1 MKNLIFYKLPCVLAL
16 LLFVDCQGLFAQEG
30 NIVGKVV
37 TIENND
43 TISVPTVHV
52 IAYQLDEPSGNNI
65 EVAAV
70 TTDSTGNF
78 SLSLPKSTQM
88 YNLYFSYIGYKTQ
101 NKNIT
106 LNQDRLFLS
115 PIILH
120 VDTLLLNEV
129 RVEQSLK
136 SQSFDNRSYIFTA
149 NQKTKSINTLQL
161 VAQLP
166 GLRID
171 RTTNKLTPISGGD
184 VMILINGLPASV
196 NAIRAL
202 SPKNVKRAIVYDVP
216 PAEYNASG
224 YLINLIVDYPNNST
238 SGDIN
243 LTAGNLYSSFDPVI
257 THVSKKNMWTFEL
270 SSHWNP
276 KNRFDYSNGT
286 ETYSLPDKNT
296 IYNMN
301 KKEQMHSISLLPSL
315 SYLYN
320 GNKVRLIAKVASGL
334 YNEQEES
341 FSSYSDSS
349 ATNIIE
355 HKLNNKIKNRSVE
368 ADMYVQYN
376 IHDKSNILFSS
387 NASLNNNQ
395 QELNSLTKENNPD
408 FQDLK
413 IDRKGFINE
422 LVYRNFIHSVKFTS
436 GIRSSFLRTEYENKE
451 NPYFS
456 KRLLNTLYS
465 EFWGK
470 YNSFTYRGSLFLN
483 HEHNKTPIE
492 SFQIVNF
499 TPKWLL
505 SYTIN
510 PEILLRYRGNV
521 SARRPVSQELSNI
534 SFKISPLM
542 YKTGNPNLRNE
553 INYNNELLLRI
564 TKSKWQFDWYILTS
578 NQINPIVVSYELA
591 NVDGRD
597 VIIKQPINEKKIDK
611 YETDLYFNMALFN
624 ENLNLS
630 VDTRLAYF
638 SLERAGTEKK
648 FNMWLPRISV
658 ALSYIYKELSF
669 DYYQTLF
676 GKDISDLIIADLEKI
691 SYVSAGYRKGNLS
704 LNASL
709 FFPFGKNSVD
719 MKTIQEVPYQSEY
732 LYRMQSKE
740 RTFAI
745 SLSYFFGDVDKRLND
760 SRVINN
766 SDDNKGILNIK

>member
-1 MKNLIFYKLPCVLAL
+1 MKNLMFYKLFCALAL

-37 TIENND
+37 TTENND

-534 SFKISPLM
+534 NFKISPLM
-542 YKTGNPNLRNE
+542 YKTGNPSLRNE

-564 TKSKWQFDWYILTS
+564 TKSKWQFDWYILTN

-630 VDTRLAYF
+630 VDARLAYF